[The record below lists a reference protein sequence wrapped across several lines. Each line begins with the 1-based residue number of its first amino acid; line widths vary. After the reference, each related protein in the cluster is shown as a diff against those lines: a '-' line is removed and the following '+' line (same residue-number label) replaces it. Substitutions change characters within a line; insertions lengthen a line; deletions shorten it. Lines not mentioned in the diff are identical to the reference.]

1 MQLSGNF
8 FDYFIVFGAGVVVSF
23 SPCVYPLM
31 PITAGFIAGVNT
43 TGTKLRG
50 FVASL
55 IYVLGLSITYSGFG
69 VFAVLTG
76 RLFGSVQAN
85 PFVSLFVA
93 CILLLFGFAMLD
105 VISIPA
111 FGKKFQNKIRPKNL
125 FAVFL
130 FGMIS
135 GLVVSP
141 CTAPILGTLLLY
153 VSSKQNWLHSL
164 SLLFVFS
171 YGVGFSLILVGTF
184 GGLLAR
190 MPKSGKWLVRIKQIS
205 AAILFLAAIYFLVKF
220 VTLLGIF
227 SPETIPCCSKTF

>member
-1 MQLSGNF
+1 MELSGNF

-43 TGTKLRG
+43 SGTRMRG

-55 IYVLGLSITYSGFG
+55 VYVLGLAITYSGLG
-69 VFAVLTG
+69 MFAVLTG
-76 RLFGSVQAN
+76 RLFGSFQAN
-85 PFVSLFVA
+85 PFVPLFVA
-93 CILLLFGFAMLD
+93 CILLFFGLTTLD
-105 VISIPA
+105 IISFPF
-111 FGKKFQNKIRPKNL
+111 FGKKFQGKIKPRNL
-125 FAVFL
+125 WTVFL

-141 CTAPILGTLLLY
+141 CTAPILGTLFLY
-153 VSSKQNWLHSL
+153 VGSKQNWLHSA

-184 GGLLAR
+184 SGLLAKL
-190 MPKSGKWLVRIKQIS
+190 PKSGKWLFRIKQVS
-205 AAILFLAAIYFLVKF
+205 ALILFLAAIYFFFKF
-220 VTLLGIF
+220 MTLFGFF
-227 SPETIPCCSKTF
+227 SASAAPCCSKSF

>member
-50 FVASL
+50 FIASL
-55 IYVLGLSITYSGFG
+55 IYVLGLAITYSGLG
-69 VFAVLTG
+69 MFAVLTG
-76 RLFGSVQAN
+76 RLFGSIQSS
-85 PFVSLFVA
+85 PFVPLFVA
-93 CILLLFGFAMLD
+93 CVLVFFGFIMLD
-105 VISIPA
+105 IISIPA

-153 VSSKQNWLHSL
+153 ISSKQNWLHSL

-184 GGLLAR
+184 SGLLAR

-205 AAILFLAAIYFLVKF
+205 AVILFLAAIYFLVKF
-220 VTLLGIF
+220 VTLFGF
-227 SPETIPCCSKTF
+227 FPTETIPCCSKTF